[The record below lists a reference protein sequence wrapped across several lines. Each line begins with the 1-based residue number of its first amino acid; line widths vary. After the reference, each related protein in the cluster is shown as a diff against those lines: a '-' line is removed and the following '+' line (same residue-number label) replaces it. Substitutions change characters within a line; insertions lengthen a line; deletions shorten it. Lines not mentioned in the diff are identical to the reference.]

1 MEPSDPF
8 SEWLGRRGDQPPQDH
23 YDLLGLA
30 RFEPDLALISHTA
43 DTLRAKIR
51 KIRPGPHLAQWQRL
65 LDRLEAAKI
74 CLSDPI
80 TKAAYD
86 ESLDSTPHSPDVSDR
101 PGVTPDS
108 SGTSSKSA
116 RYAAPLGPHFD
127 EVPPVIDDVRPKD
140 PSMPRAPKNAS
151 YPSIQPVGRK
161 SSASR
166 LAIQVLLVTTVL
178 LLIAI
183 GWVVFV
189 KQRTDPSLATAGP
202 HVPPNATS
210 PEKPEPSQNLP
221 QAEPAAPPSPS
232 PSPMG
237 VESNPLSPPVTS
249 VPLSP
254 PKPPVTLVAPP
265 PSSTASVAAP
275 AATVDPARRQAFGRA
290 IALARSALADRDL
303 DLAATHLNEAVSLA
317 QTEQEAAEAEQV
329 EVLRAH
335 LDAFWGSLVQQIS
348 KLESGSEL
356 RVGEMM
362 VVVVETGP
370 DSVTLRVS
378 GQNHR
383 YSIAG
388 MPYPLVVAMAEQ
400 LFSDSSNAKT
410 LLAAFLI
417 AETGGNA
424 EKARQLLQDASQ
436 GGAEVSELLSELDR
450 PE

>member
-1 MEPSDPF
+1 MEPFDPF

-80 TKAAYD
+80 TKAVYD
-86 ESLDSTPHSPDVSDR
+86 ESLDSTSHTPDVSDG

-108 SGTSSKSA
+108 SGTSSKSTRTA
-116 RYAAPLGPHFD
+116 VPLGLHFH
-127 EVPPVIDDVRPKD
+127 EAPPVIDDVPKD
-140 PSMPRAPKNAS
+140 PSTLRAPENAS
-151 YPSIQPVGRK
+151 YPSIQPTGREL
-161 SSASR
+161 SASR
-166 LAIQVLLVTTVL
+166 LAIQVLLVTVVL

-183 GWVVFV
+183 GWVVIV
-189 KQRTDPSLATAGP
+189 KQRTDPARATAGP
-202 HVPPNATS
+202 HIPTNATS
-210 PEKPEPSQNLP
+210 PKKPKPSQNLP
-221 QAEPAAPPSPS
+221 QTEPAAPPSPA

-249 VPLSP
+249 IPLSP
-254 PKPPVTLVAPP
+254 PKPPVTLAPP
-265 PSSTASVAAP
+265 PSSTAP
-275 AATVDPARRQAFGRA
+275 TATVDPARRHAFGRA

-329 EVLRAH
+329 EALRAH
-335 LDAFWGSLVQQIS
+335 LDAFWGSLLQEVP

-400 LFSDSSNAKT
+400 LFSDSPNAKT

-450 PE
+450 PK